1 MKVYKKEVRKIT
13 VNEVLFLYVVDEQAY
28 DITIRIYSNA
38 FKSTFVEFVVP
49 WEESWDILLYEPK
62 LISKLVQYAIRQG
75 WDFHQKN
82 NQMKF
87 DNATSIIRVLIAE

>member
-28 DITIRIYSNA
+28 DIFFRIYSNA
-38 FKSTFVEFVVP
+38 FKSTFVVFVVP
-49 WEESWDILLYEPK
+49 WEDTRDILLYEPK
-62 LISKLVQYAIRQG
+62 QISKLVQYAINQG

-87 DNATSIIRVLIAE
+87 DNATSIIRVLMAE

>member
-1 MKVYKKEVRKIT
+1 MKVYKKEVRKMT

-28 DITIRIYSNA
+28 DIIIRIYSNA

-49 WEESWDILLYEPK
+49 WEDTRDILLYEPK
-62 LISKLVQYAIRQG
+62 LISKLVQYAINQG

-82 NQMKF
+82 NQIKL
-87 DNATSIIRVLIAE
+87 DDATRIIRVLMAE

>member
-28 DITIRIYSNA
+28 DIIIRIYSNA
-38 FKSTFVEFVVP
+38 FKSTFVEFVVL
-49 WEESWDILLYEPK
+49 WRETWDILFYEPK
-62 LISKLVQYAIRQG
+62 LISKLVQYAINQG
-75 WDFHQKN
+75 WDFHQKS

-87 DNATSIIRVLIAE
+87 DNATSIIRVLMSE